1 MESNIMQILV
11 FRLQMLLRLTV
22 PVWQISSIPDFRK
35 LENLFQSSVTKG
47 VATKMKKKKIP
58 FETFPLKVEMMSVSC
73 ASKWKAKGTNSL
85 SSKLRWSFRRS
96 WDLITLILSRTYAR
110 WWDHREE
117 TLCKWKG
124 RDRNVFQT
132 VPECKIVF
140 LFVIFSLW
148 YSSKKGSGWH
158 PVKLLVAVDSESCKY
173 VLMHIVLIAFH
184 TKIWWSPETV
194 FL

>member
-47 VATKMKKKKIP
+47 VATKMKKKKNP

-96 WDLITLILSRTYAR
+96 WDLITLILSYAR

-148 YSSKKGSGWH
+148 YSLKKGSGWH